1 MVRRVAWWVLMVVLV
16 GTLLRIWHMVLL
28 KLDLRP
34 FGLSGWL
41 LLAAACLGLALA
53 LERGVA
59 GGTGREVPGLW
70 RRCSRE
76 CWALLA
82 LLAVLLML
90 FNTGFTR
97 ASSDGRGYFA
107 QTRSI
112 MVDHDLDFA
121 NDIAEFAAR
130 ETDAHFPVGTA
141 LLWTPFHA
149 LADGWL
155 ALLELTGAEHSRG
168 GLSNPYQRAV
178 GLGTLLYGVAA
189 IGMIG
194 AALRRYFGRAPSL
207 VAVGTIVLATP
218 VVWYLAVDASMSHG
232 VSLFAVT
239 AFLFLWLKVRE
250 GARGLKLWLLAGA
263 TVAMVLVRPQNALFM
278 VVPATDLAVDIWRRG
293 LRGSQPQQRAPSR
306 RTLVVLLLGTAL
318 AVAVLIP
325 LLGPAA
331 LRYVELQGLFQEF
344 SPVQLLFSPMHGLIS
359 SSPVVAVALLGLP
372 FVLRH
377 DRALGIGL
385 CLAVVLQV
393 VLNSATAGW
402 GGGASFGSRRFVSC
416 ALPFAFGL
424 AAAIQE
430 GRRRPMVPIVVL
442 LGGFVYLNLTLVDE
456 VRRGGVNLSEPLP
469 FARMVT
475 SVTDRVGNPFALP
488 GALVFAWRHD
498 VPVAFLDTAST
509 RRHTRLNLD
518 VGAQEDERYLV
529 GAWFD
534 RELGGGRS
542 FRWAS
547 TPEAGLLARFREDS
561 YRLSFVAAPFPVPG
575 VGPQTVEVWVEG
587 ELEATFEL
595 TEGFARYET
604 LLSAGALPERDWA
617 RVSFRFAHAGS
628 PADSGLSDDVR
639 ELAVQFDSIRLEPL
653 GGS

>member
-1 MVRRVAWWVLMVVLV
+1 MVVLA
-16 GTLLRIWHMVLL
+16 GTLLRIWHVVLL

-41 LLAAACLGLALA
+41 LLAAACLGLAVS
-53 LERGVA
+53 LERGMA
-59 GGTGREVPGLW
+59 GGTGEEVPRLW

-76 CWALLA
+76 CWVLLA
-82 LLAVLLML
+82 LLAALLML
-90 FNTGFTR
+90 FNTAFMR

-112 MVDHDLDFA
+112 MVDRDLDFA

-130 ETDAHFPVGTA
+130 DSDAHFPVGTA

-194 AALRRYFGRAPSL
+194 AALRRYFGRVQSV
-207 VAVGTIVLATP
+207 VAVGTIVTATP
-218 VVWYLAVDASMSHG
+218 VVWYLAVDSSMSHG

-239 AFLFLWLKVRE
+239 TFLSLWLGVRE
-250 GARGLKLWLLAGA
+250 DARGLQLWLLAGSA
-263 TVAMVLVRPQNALFM
+263 VAMVLVRPQNALFL
-278 VVPATDLAVDIWRRG
+278 VVPGTDLAASLWKGRG
-293 LRGSQPQQRAPSR
+293 LGSQPHRRVPAR
-306 RTLVVLLLGTAL
+306 RTLVALSLAAVLAAAVLL
-318 AVAVLIP
+318 P
-325 LLGPAA
+325 LFGPAA
-331 LRYVELQGLFQEF
+331 LRYVTSQGLFQEF

-359 SSPVVAVALLGLP
+359 NSPVVAVALLGLP
-372 FVLRH
+372 FMLRH
-377 DRALGIGL
+377 DRALGAGL
-385 CLAVVLQV
+385 CLAVALQI

-424 AAAIQE
+424 AAAIHE
-430 GRRRPMVPIVVL
+430 GRRRPMVPIAAL
-442 LGGFVYLNLTLVDE
+442 LGGFVWLNLTLVDE
-456 VRRGGVNLSEPLP
+456 VRRGRINLSEPVP
-469 FARMVT
+469 FTRMVT
-475 SVTDRVGNPFALP
+475 AVADRVGNPFALP
-488 GALVFAWRHD
+488 GALIFAWRQD

-509 RRHTRLNLD
+509 RRHTRLDLD
-518 VGAQEDERYLV
+518 VGAREDEGYLV

-547 TPEAGLLARFREDS
+547 TPEAGLLARFREES

-575 VGPQTVEVWVEG
+575 AGPQTVEVWVEG

-604 LLSAGALPERDWA
+604 LLSPGDLPGRDWA
-617 RVSFRFAHAGS
+617 RVSFRFAHARS
-628 PADSGLSDDVR
+628 PAELGLSDDAR
-639 ELAVQFDSIRLEPL
+639 ELAVQFDSIRLEPR